1 MRRPSLRRIH
11 HEFGRMGEISQ
22 HSGLI
27 LVAQS
32 SGLDLC
38 AHRVGHK
45 AEPGLSLG
53 LTDHVGLMAH
63 PKPWMASLFAI
74 GLRASPELHKEHPET
89 FTGTIEVIGRVERG
103 QDRIC
108 DDAVVE
114 TIDTT
119 VEELGV
125 DPIEQRLI

>member
-1 MRRPSLRRIH
+1 
-11 HEFGRMGEISQ
+11 
-22 HSGLI
+22 
-27 LVAQS
+27 
-32 SGLDLC
+32 
-38 AHRVGHK
+38 
-45 AEPGLSLG
+45 
-53 LTDHVGLMAH
+53 MAH

-108 DDAVVE
+108 DDAIVE
-114 TIDTT
+114 TIDKT

-125 DPIEQRLI
+125 DPIEQRLFEWDLTAFVVATGISGICVGHDASSAARTSAMKAPAPAGPSPATTRRMSAEPITQPSAT